1 MPLNGK
7 KSMRRFCV
15 WVMLS
20 LMMSLSGCAGTASGC
35 GWVRMIV
42 PDKSDVLARST
53 KEQIVAHNRAVAA
66 FCRK

>member
-1 MPLNGK
+1 
-7 KSMRRFCV
+7 
-15 WVMLS
+15 
-20 LMMSLSGCAGTASGC
+20 
-35 GWVRMIV
+35 MIV

>member
-1 MPLNGK
+1 
-7 KSMRRFCV
+7 
-15 WVMLS
+15 
-20 LMMSLSGCAGTASGC
+20 MMSLSGCAGTASGC